1 MPSLPCECAI
11 LLLISWRSTSQLTV
25 FRGFTHR
32 GASGSV
38 SLLGSLPP
46 PQSKKRV
53 VAFTVPIT
61 KEALQDDYDDEY
73 VKKEIPKQKDNK
85 GASLCDILSPPK
97 NVSSNKR
104 LKTEKTVSPMS
115 SGFATSYTEETVVSG
130 TKKISSGN
138 GSNRIRTL
146 QRPHVAPSVSAS
158 QQQEETRSA
167 TTHLPRPNIPTC
179 LLPSQWPFSKFDFQ
193 PAGSCF
199 QLTAY
204 HSSLAVDCQ

>member
-11 LLLISWRSTSQLTV
+11 LISWHSTSQLTV
-25 FRGFTHR
+25 FCGFTHR

-38 SLLGSLPP
+38 SLLASLPP

-97 NVSSNKR
+97 NVSSYKR
-104 LKTEKTVSPMS
+104 LKTEKTVSPVS
-115 SGFATSYTEETVVSG
+115 SGFATSYTEETVVSA
-130 TKKISSGN
+130 KKISGGN

-146 QRPHVAPSVSAS
+146 QRAHAAPSMSAS
-158 QQQEETRSA
+158 QQQEETKSA

-179 LLPSQWPFSKFDFQ
+179 SLPSQCISLFVTKFL
-193 PAGSCF
+193 CF
-199 QLTAY
+199 
-204 HSSLAVDCQ
+204 